1 MSISIMTKAAAL
13 VLAAG
18 TFAGCARAE
27 ALDPAAKER
36 LDDAR
41 AAADE
46 ALEAVS
52 VVEAR
57 IAGLEDDLDDAAR
70 VSDRVDRVSER
81 LWASLARLGK
91 SLDDLRAGAGAAA
104 ASADAALA
112 RAEQAA
118 RDLAVLDNRYDYH
131 LRRYH
136 GGG

>member
-1 MSISIMTKAAAL
+1 MSIVTMRRAAAL

-18 TFAGCARAE
+18 SLAGCARAQ

-41 AAADE
+41 ATADE
-46 ALEAVS
+46 ALDAV
-52 VVEAR
+52 
-57 IAGLEDDLDDAAR
+57 AGLEARLEIAEADLEQAGR
-70 VSDRVDRVSER
+70 VSKRVDEVSER
-81 LWASLARLGK
+81 LWASLAKLRR
-91 SLDDLRAGAGAAA
+91 SLDEVRAEAGDAGAD
-104 ASADAALA
+104 ADAALG

-118 RDLAVLDNRYDYH
+118 RDLALLENRYDYH